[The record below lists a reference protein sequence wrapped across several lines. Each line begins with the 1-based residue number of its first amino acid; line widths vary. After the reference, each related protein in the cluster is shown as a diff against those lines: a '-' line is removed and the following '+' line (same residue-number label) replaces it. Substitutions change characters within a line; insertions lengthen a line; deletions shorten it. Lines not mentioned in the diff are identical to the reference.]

1 MADNQVDFNI
11 LIIVGFLYDEQNYT
25 VEASPSRMMD
35 EYPEKID
42 GADIKRRGEA
52 PISTIRRPITP
63 PPPAPLLP
71 GSPAQIAA

>member
-42 GADIKRRGEA
+42 RDG
-52 PISTIRRPITP
+52 
-63 PPPAPLLP
+63 
-71 GSPAQIAA
+71 

>member
-25 VEASPSRMMD
+25 VEAPPSIMMD

-42 GADIKRRGEA
+42 RDG
-52 PISTIRRPITP
+52 
-63 PPPAPLLP
+63 
-71 GSPAQIAA
+71 